1 MAFQFRSVKKL
12 TLMDIMHKAL
22 CECNIKNLTC
32 THKQL
37 HRVLLKSK
45 LITLM
50 P

>member
-12 TLMDIMHKAL
+12 ITLMDIMHKAL

-37 HRVLLKSK
+37 HRVQDAIKV
-45 LITLM
+45 
-50 P
+50 